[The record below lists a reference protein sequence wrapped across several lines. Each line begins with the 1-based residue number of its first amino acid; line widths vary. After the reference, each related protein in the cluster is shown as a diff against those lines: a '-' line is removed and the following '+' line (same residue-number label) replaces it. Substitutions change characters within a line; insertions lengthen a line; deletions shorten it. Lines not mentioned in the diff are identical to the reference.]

1 MKALKI
7 ALLAA
12 TATVAMGGAALAQDD
27 AGPSLSFNIG
37 AATDYV
43 FRGVSQTYEDGQIY
57 GGADLSY
64 GMFYAGVWASNVD
77 FGDDTD
83 AEIDGYVGVKPTVG
97 PVALDL
103 AAIYYGYVNEPSGAD
118 YAYWEFK
125 AAGSLAAGPATIGAA
140 VYYSPDFTNAV
151 SDEAWYYELNGSVPV
166 HEKITLSAAIG
177 HQEVEGGSAALG
189 NEQVDYNT
197 WNVGASFAANE
208 HFGVDVRYWD
218 TDEHDAFTI
227 LDPVTGNVKAR
238 LGDERI
244 VIGLKAT
251 F

>member
-12 TATVAMGGAALAQDD
+12 TASVAMGGAALAQDD
-27 AGPSLSFNIG
+27 AGPSLSFNVG

-43 FRGVSQTYEDGQIY
+43 FRGVSQTDEEAQVF

-83 AEIDGYVGVKPTVG
+83 AEIDGYIGVKPTVG

-103 AAIYYGYVNEPSGAD
+103 AAIYYGYVNEPSDAD
-118 YAYWEFK
+118 LAYWEFK
-125 AAGSLAAGPATIGAA
+125 AAGSIAAGPATFGAA
-140 VYYSPDFTNAV
+140 VFYSPDFTGSAT
-151 SDEAWYYELNGSVPV
+151 DEGWYYELNGSVPI
-166 HEKITLSAAIG
+166 HEKITLSAAVG
-177 HQEVEGGSAALG
+177 HQDVKGADGAG
-189 NEQVDYNT
+189 DIDYNT
-197 WNVGASFAANE
+197 WNIGASFAATE
-208 HFGVDVRYWD
+208 HFGVDVRYHD
-218 TDEHDAFTI
+218 TDEHDLFT
-227 LDPVTGNVKAR
+227 LYDDAGNVVSR